1 MNSNILEIRSFCLR
15 PDADERALINAAHD
29 TMALL
34 RRQRGFMARSIA
46 RGENGSWTEIVH
58 WLDRASA
65 IAAGEQLKHVAA
77 TRAYADLIDPPT
89 VKSAFYPLAHF
100 G

>member
-15 PDADERALINAAHD
+15 PDADERALIDAAHD

-46 RGENGSWTEIVH
+46 RGEDGSWTEIVH
-58 WLDRASA
+58 WLDQASA
-65 IAAGEQLKHVAA
+65 RAAGERLQTLAA
-77 TRAYADLIDPPT
+77 ARAYADLIDAPT
-89 VKSAFYPLAHF
+89 LKSGFYPLAYF